1 MSEGMRKG
9 YIQVYTGTGKGKTT
23 AALGL
28 AMRAAGAG
36 HKVYFAQFVKQRICS
51 EHKTLARFSDLITV
65 KQFGT
70 GFLKGRERTRKELD
84 AAAAGLEE
92 MSRVVASAEY
102 DVVILDEINVAVH
115 AGLIDIDRLLKV
127 LETKP
132 PLVEIVLTGRY
143 ADERVME
150 KADLVTEMREIKHYM
165 QKGVKAR
172 TGIEM

>member
-1 MSEGMRKG
+1 MRKG

-28 AMRAAGAG
+28 AIRAAGAG
-36 HKVYFAQFVKQRICS
+36 HRVYFAQFVKKRICS
-51 EHKTLARFSDLITV
+51 EHKALARFSDLITV

-70 GFLKGRERTRKELD
+70 GFLSGHERTEEELEAARKGLD
-84 AAAAGLEE
+84 EVDQTI
-92 MSRVVASAEY
+92 SSSAY
-102 DVVILDEINVAVH
+102 DVVILDEINVAVQ
-115 AGLIDIDRLLKV
+115 AGLVDVEQLLRV
-127 LETKP
+127 LDTKP
-132 PLVEIVLTGRY
+132 PLMEIVLTGRY
-143 ADERVME
+143 ADPRIVE

>member
-1 MSEGMRKG
+1 MRRG

-28 AMRAAGAG
+28 AIRAAGAG
-36 HKVYFAQFVKQRICS
+36 HKIYFAQFIKKRICS
-51 EHKTLARFSDLITV
+51 EHKALERFSDLITV

-70 GFLKGRERTRKELD
+70 GFLKGQERTEEEL
-84 AAAAGLEE
+84 AAADKGLDEIAKAI
-92 MSRVVASAEY
+92 ASSAY

-115 AGLIDIDRLLKV
+115 SGLVDIDRLLKIISA
-127 LETKP
+127 KP

-143 ADERVME
+143 ADPRITE

-165 QKGVKAR
+165 KKGVKAR

>member
-1 MSEGMRKG
+1 MRKG
-9 YIQVYTGTGKGKTT
+9 YIQVYTGAGKGKTT

-28 AMRAAGAG
+28 AIRAAGAG
-36 HKVYFAQFVKQRICS
+36 HRVYFAQFVKKRICS
-51 EHKTLARFSDLITV
+51 EHKALARFSDLITV

-70 GFLKGRERTRKELD
+70 GFLRGLERTEHELKTARKGLD
-84 AAAAGLEE
+84 EIDQAI
-92 MSRVVASAEY
+92 SSTVY

-115 AGLIDIDRLLKV
+115 ARLVDVDRLLRI
-127 LETKP
+127 LDAKP

-143 ADERVME
+143 ADQRVVD
-150 KADLVTEMREIKHYM
+150 KADLVTEMREIKHYI

>member
-1 MSEGMRKG
+1 MRKG

-28 AMRAAGAG
+28 AIRAAGAG
-36 HKVYFAQFVKQRICS
+36 HKVYFAQFVKKRICS
-51 EHKTLARFSDLITV
+51 EHKALWRFSDLITV

-70 GFLKGRERTRKELD
+70 GFLLGHERTESERETARRGLD
-84 AAAAGLEE
+84 EIAQ
-92 MSRVVASAEY
+92 VVSSSAY

-115 AGLIDIDRLLKV
+115 AKLVDIDDLLKIIC
-127 LETKP
+127 TKP

-143 ADERVME
+143 ADSRLVE
-150 KADLVTEMREIKHYM
+150 KADLVTEMREVKHYI

-172 TGIEM
+172 IGIEM